1 MNVAFGRTRN
11 FSRRIAIEREVLTG
25 ANLLS
30 QRLSCD
36 KLFGL
41 NDAAIRVWI
50 SGLSNCLESAQLST
64 IEHAVRE
71 LARGTGLLSDE
82 SRCAVAEGKVSAD
95 FPELLNTYQNAL
107 ADVYSSSCPA
117 PREARLE

>member
-11 FSRRIAIEREVLTG
+11 FSRRIAIEREVLAG

-30 QRLSCD
+30 ERLSCD

-50 SGLSNCLESAQLST
+50 SGLSNCVESAQLST

-95 FPELLNTYQNAL
+95 FPELLTAYQSAL
-107 ADVYSSSCPA
+107 VDIT
-117 PREARLE
+117 